1 MRDIDEQ
8 VAVKQG
14 QWFYGG
20 LTTCPVR
27 IVHHPTRLGS
37 HDPEDPP
44 ELAADTQAGVLL
56 HPLSPARPPRPV
68 AGRRHGWEL
77 AGGHVFGATQAG
89 ACPAVGRLN
98 RVSEAPCIGTFAQL
112 GL

>member
-44 ELAADTQAGVLL
+44 ELAADTQAGCFYIRY
-56 HPLSPARPPRPV
+56 RPPGPHSQWKGGGMAGSLREAMFLAQRKLGPV
-68 AGRRHGWEL
+68 LQWED
-77 AGGHVFGATQAG
+77 
-89 ACPAVGRLN
+89 
-98 RVSEAPCIGTFAQL
+98 
-112 GL
+112 

>member
-20 LTTCPVR
+20 LTPCPVR
-27 IVHHPTRLGS
+27 IVHHSTRLGS

-44 ELAADTQAGVLL
+44 ELAADTQAGCFYIRY
-56 HPLSPARPPRPV
+56 RPPGPHAQWQGGGMAGSLREAIFLAHRKLGPV
-68 AGRRHGWEL
+68 LQWED
-77 AGGHVFGATQAG
+77 
-89 ACPAVGRLN
+89 
-98 RVSEAPCIGTFAQL
+98 
-112 GL
+112 